1 MSIGSVEEYKQ
12 VHQQLEQAVQKL
24 KVQAQGYETAL
35 SALKDISP
43 TSDRQ
48 AAFQAVTEL
57 GVELEKR
64 AKAVETLVET
74 ETEIIQTYKTKGWR
88 KVVSK
93 LGFSVASL
101 EMQQA
106 LRIHTLAY
114 EVRQVA
120 HNTQVQLASG
130 KITNT
135 SAFLGAYVGRLKDI
149 DQSWP
154 QARLSWK
161 SYFAALFK
169 SIGSSRAPPIQS
181 SSPGILTAALPR
193 FPSPPLVIP
202 KPGPLPLPPREQA
215 GQPPPAVASI
225 PPKPEPS
232 VWSKE
237 AAMWNEGMNWLD
249 EKELSEVARGK
260 LQSLF
265 EPAMRLLGP
274 RQGEITLKHL
284 RDLKP
289 AGWQQLFTG
298 ISPTNYESAA
308 ALRDFLLV
316 VTSASS
322 PLRKTP
328 SPMPKAPT
336 AQPSEEQQRH
346 FLWSIEQMAD
356 WPEAKP
362 VLAFLKSLSP
372 QGKQALLE
380 KMIQQKVTLNLPY
393 RVLDFLQV
401 ESLTE
406 QSAALIS
413 SEEER
418 VRAML
423 ADKTLYEKH
432 LQSLYE
438 RVECAGTG
446 NCMYEAFARGLG
458 KEMPGAVAEEL
469 RQELYE
475 YMSHAK
481 TAQAL
486 RDEPPERGGFGSL
499 TETEFAQ
506 ELAKV
511 KDRQGGVEAWAD
523 TRHVRVLA
531 QKHNVRVHV
540 HMFCGGKDVV
550 SHVNPEGKEGA
561 DIHLFFSQR
570 HYDYMKPLKR

>member
-1 MSIGSVEEYKQ
+1 MSIGSVKEYKE
-12 VHQQLEQAVQKL
+12 VHQQLEQAVTKL
-24 KVQAQGYETAL
+24 KAQTQSYETAL

-43 TSDRQ
+43 TSDRH

-57 GVELEKR
+57 GAQLEKQ
-64 AKAVETLVET
+64 AQAVERLVKT
-74 ETEIIQTYKTKGWR
+74 EKEIIQTYKTTGWR
-88 KVVSK
+88 KVVSQ

-120 HNTQVQLASG
+120 HNIQVQLASG

-135 SAFLGAYVGRLKDI
+135 SALVEARVGRLKHI

-154 QARLSWK
+154 QARPSWK

-169 SIGSSRAPPIQS
+169 SIGSSRAPPI
-181 SSPGILTAALPR
+181 
-193 FPSPPLVIP
+193 PST
-202 KPGPLPLPPREQA
+202 PPR
-215 GQPPPAVASI
+215 
-225 PPKPEPS
+225 KTEPS
-232 VWSKE
+232 LWSEE

-249 EKELSEVARGK
+249 DEQLSDVARGK
-260 LQSLF
+260 LRSLF

-274 RQGEITLKHL
+274 TQGEITLQHL

-289 AGWQQLFTG
+289 AGWQQLFKA
-298 ISPTNYESAA
+298 IPATNYESAP
-308 ALRDFLLV
+308 ALRDFLLLV
-316 VTSASS
+316 ASASS
-322 PLRKTP
+322 PVGKPP
-328 SPMPKAPT
+328 SPTPKAPT
-336 AQPSEEQQRH
+336 SQPSEEQQRH
-346 FLWSIEQMAD
+346 FQWSIERMAD
-356 WPEAKP
+356 WPDAKP
-362 VLAFLKSLSP
+362 ALAFLKSLSP
-372 QGKQALLE
+372 QDRQALLE
-380 KMIQQKVTLNLPY
+380 KMIQQKVTLDFPN

-401 ESLTE
+401 EALTE

-423 ADKTLYEKH
+423 ADERLYAKH
-432 LQSLYE
+432 LQSHYE

-458 KEMPGAVAEEL
+458 KEMPRVAAEEL

-475 YMSHAK
+475 YMSHVK

-499 TETEFAQ
+499 TEAAFAQ

-531 QKHNVRVHV
+531 QKYNVRVHV
-540 HMFCGGKDVV
+540 HMFCSGKDVV
-550 SHVNPEGKEGA
+550 SHVNPEGRKGT